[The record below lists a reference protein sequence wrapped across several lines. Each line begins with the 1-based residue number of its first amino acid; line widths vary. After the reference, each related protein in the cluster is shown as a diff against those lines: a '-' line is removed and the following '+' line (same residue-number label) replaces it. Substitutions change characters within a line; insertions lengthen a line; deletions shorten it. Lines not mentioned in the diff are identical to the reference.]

1 MDRAETLNV
10 MTKEQIDAYI
20 KQIYEAA
27 IIYRKFEDNLNIPG
41 EHGNSEKEDK
51 IYMITKTFL
60 DNFKNKIKYNE
71 TRDLYVDEKNEENF
85 KKFEENLKYYKL
97 DELELIIFGELN
109 LYGDL
114 EKINDDYEKG
124 FDFVNADFLEKL
136 EFEIEKDMQDSN
148 VKYYKE
154 NNNVIVIFTDNSKL
168 LISEK
173 EGKYKYNAIPSPIKS
188 NTIQK
193 KRTFQFNNLNKAKTI
208 REN

>member
-1 MDRAETLNV
+1 
-10 MTKEQIDAYI
+10 
-20 KQIYEAA
+20 
-27 IIYRKFEDNLNIPG
+27 
-41 EHGNSEKEDK
+41 
-51 IYMITKTFL
+51 MITKTFL

-124 FDFVNADFLEKL
+124 FDFVNADFLKKL

-154 NNNVIVIFTDNSKL
+154 NNNVIVIFADNSKL